1 MGFIRDFKLGV
12 NSYINAVLF
21 IKKHKLWIYFLFPMV
36 IFFVIYY
43 SGFAFQ
49 ELKRD
54 YTADDDASMI
64 KKVWYFFVSG
74 FFLLMSYV
82 IFNFMRY
89 ILIILISPVLSV
101 VSEKV
106 EKIITGNK
114 YKFNLKQLFKDIKR
128 TINLAIRNIFFEFGI
143 VYGVALAL
151 YTIFW
156 IVPAPEGTA
165 KFISGQFAMLVAFYY
180 YGFGFIDFMNERRRL
195 TIKQSVKFGK
205 KHRGFAIAL
214 GLIFTVFFHYTN
226 KYFIEIKED
235 VSSATFMF
243 IIIISSVIMAVI
255 PIVTMVA
262 ATLGVHE
269 LVDLNKND
277 FAIKKEYK
285 SNETKGNNE
294 K

>member
-1 MGFIRDFKLGV
+1 M
-12 NSYINAVLF
+12 YIPSVT
-21 IKKHKLWIYFLFPMV
+21 IYF
-36 IFFVIYY
+36 
-43 SGFAFQ
+43 G
-49 ELKRD
+49 
-54 YTADDDASMI
+54 
-64 KKVWYFFVSG
+64 
-74 FFLLMSYV
+74 
-82 IFNFMRY
+82 
-89 ILIILISPVLSV
+89 IS
-101 VSEKV
+101 
-106 EKIITGNK
+106 TN
-114 YKFNLKQLFKDIKR
+114 
-128 TINLAIRNIFFEFGI
+128 RNIFFEFGI

-243 IIIISSVIMAVI
+243 IIIISLLSWIQVLCQI
-255 PIVTMVA
+255 
-262 ATLGVHE
+262 
-269 LVDLNKND
+269 KNL
-277 FAIKKEYK
+277 
-285 SNETKGNNE
+285 
-294 K
+294 